1 MASSPSSAPQGPGL
15 ASPARTPQARPRT
28 RARIIWLALV
38 AVAVLVAVLVAL
50 VAVGSLVL
58 PSTDAPTV
66 TITSIDW
73 NILQPQTHPGNQ
85 SGGPF
90 GPNWIN
96 ETYADGLPLKVSS
109 GAVFSL
115 SLTML
120 ATSNHTIFSIG
131 ASVPFSVTATS
142 PSLPTTPAGVDDFLM
157 KVYLKAPSVSADQS
171 VALLITINALTPP

>member
-1 MASSPSSAPQGPGL
+1 MALSPSSPKQAAATPAPHR
-15 ASPARTPQARPRT
+15 SARGRPWT
-28 RARIIWLALV
+28 RSRIIWLALA
-38 AVAVLVAVLVAL
+38 AVAILVAVLVVL

-58 PSTDAPTV
+58 PSSDAPTV

-73 NILQPQTHPGNQ
+73 NIVQPQTHPGNQ

-90 GPNWIN
+90 GPDWIN

-109 GAVFSL
+109 GSVFSL

-131 ASVPFSVTATS
+131 ASTAFAVTATS
-142 PSLPTTPAGVDDFLM
+142 PSLPTTPAGVDDFLL
-157 KVYLKAPSVSADQS
+157 KVYLRAPSISSDQS
-171 VALLITINALTPP
+171 FALLITINALTPP